1 MPEITKAQVAWQ
13 QRMGALTRKSSFYG
27 LTIAEPGQWT
37 GLMNDFEQLEKD
49 IVRGR
54 KKLSDMQQAVSEWKS
69 KGGDQL
75 RDWYKKLL
83 DTTGSAAS

>member
-1 MPEITKAQVAWQ
+1 
-13 QRMGALTRKSSFYG
+13 MGAFTTKSSFYG
-27 LTIAEPGQWT
+27 LTITEPSRWT
-37 GLMNDFEQLEKD
+37 NLMNDFEQLEKD

-54 KKLSDMQQAVSEWKS
+54 KKVGDMQQAVSEWKS

-83 DTTGSAAS
+83 DANGTATG